1 MEVLRL
7 NNVRKKLG
15 DHFAIDDVSFAL
27 REGDFLSLL
36 GRNGAGK
43 TTLLRLISGL
53 MWPDQGDISILG
65 HSPRRIKEL
74 SEYLGV
80 VHQHSS
86 LPDFL
91 TVANYLKLES
101 KMRRASPE
109 TVDRAVEL
117 AALKSFLKVR
127 IRDLSQG
134 TKRKVA
140 IVKAIMHRPRILLL
154 DEPTAGL
161 DPVVREEVFEM
172 LLALKRERV
181 SAVFATNDL
190 YEAERLCER
199 VLFIEQGRLIDD
211 ASIEQLRSKGIS
223 VREAMMN
230 GLTRGNVNR
239 LDTPA

>member
-53 MWPDQGDISILG
+53 MWPD
-65 HSPRRIKEL
+65 L